1 MKASTT
7 VSKVKYDER
16 DDEPGPHKEDSGGLS
31 RPRAS
36 LEAGVLHSCRTRTSL
51 VMGAPRRMREG
62 MNGER
67 QAGMLEDDISI
78 VQLGIEKSHTFALVD
93 SIAGLL
99 SIRASSAT
107 SAS

>member
-51 VMGAPRRMREG
+51 VMGAPRRMD
-62 MNGER
+62 GER
-67 QAGMLEDDISI
+67 QAGMLEDDMSI
-78 VQLGIEKSHTFALVD
+78 VQLGIEKSHTFAPVD

-99 SIRASSAT
+99 SM
-107 SAS
+107 